1 MKRVELSDAVE
12 VEALQN
18 ADRRGQARAVA
29 VQRLKE
35 EAVEVAVEAGRIDE
49 RVPKEQLAPS
59 QPSLAH
65 RPAQERPEAGEIP
78 RQKEGVEAPGEGREV
93 FGVDDV

>member
-1 MKRVELSDAVE
+1 
-12 VEALQN
+12 
-18 ADRRGQARAVA
+18 
-29 VQRLKE
+29 
-35 EAVEVAVEAGRIDE
+35 
-49 RVPKEQLAPS
+49 
-59 QPSLAH
+59 LAH